1 MALPKEPRQKM
12 INLMYLVLT
21 ALLALNV
28 SAEILNAFK
37 TVERS
42 LGTTNTIINA
52 STETILKS
60 FEEVKKTDP
69 SKKEKADY
77 WQPKALAAQALAKDM
92 NDYINGLK
100 AEIMKGADFDPVKN
114 GDSTFKEDNQEVA
127 TRIMVEEGKGQQL
140 RARLEKYKKDMA
152 AIAPELSKDI
162 EKILTQINLDI
173 PPSKNKSHNT
183 WETAYFE
190 MVPTVAATTMLT
202 KFQNDIK
209 TTENRAI
216 ARFYQQV
223 GEVVVVFDN
232 YATIKGQN
240 ATYLMPGQE
249 LAVTAG
255 VGAFS
260 SKAAPTITIGGKTI
274 PVNDKGVAEFKQ
286 VVNSIGQGSI
296 PVHYEWTDQEGKRQS
311 FDDKIIYEVGQSNA
325 AIALPE
331 MNVMYIGWPNQV
343 IVSGGGV
350 GAEKIGIKVAGG
362 GASFD
367 GGNGKFTVRVSQ
379 QTDNCIVTA
388 YNKQDGKTLGAL
400 TFRVRQMPSPL
411 ASVGG
416 KRSGDGIS
424 AAALAAQPG
433 VAANIENFPLR
444 LTYTV
449 TRFKVVGTDE
459 NSGDLIS
466 IPGTGNLFTPQM
478 KAMIRNQ
485 KPGEIITVEDIY
497 CTGPDGATRKLP
509 SLLYNIL

>member
-77 WQPKALAAQALAKDM
+77 WQPKAIAAQALAKDM

-127 TRIMVEEGKGQQL
+127 TRIMVEEGKGKEL

-202 KFQNDIK
+202 KFQNDVK
-209 TTENRAI
+209 TTENRP
-216 ARFYQQV
+216 F
-223 GEVVVVFDN
+223 
-232 YATIKGQN
+232 
-240 ATYLMPGQE
+240 LP
-249 LAVTAG
+249 AG
-255 VGAFS
+255 
-260 SKAAPTITIGGKTI
+260 
-274 PVNDKGVAEFKQ
+274 
-286 VVNSIGQGSI
+286 
-296 PVHYEWTDQEGKRQS
+296 W
-311 FDDKIIYEVGQSNA
+311 
-325 AIALPE
+325 
-331 MNVMYIGWPNQV
+331 
-343 IVSGGGV
+343 
-350 GAEKIGIKVAGG
+350 
-362 GASFD
+362 
-367 GGNGKFTVRVSQ
+367 
-379 QTDNCIVTA
+379 
-388 YNKQDGKTLGAL
+388 
-400 TFRVRQMPSPL
+400 
-411 ASVGG
+411 
-416 KRSGDGIS
+416 
-424 AAALAAQPG
+424 
-433 VAANIENFPLR
+433 
-444 LTYTV
+444 
-449 TRFKVVGTDE
+449 
-459 NSGDLIS
+459 
-466 IPGTGNLFTPQM
+466 
-478 KAMIRNQ
+478 
-485 KPGEIITVEDIY
+485 
-497 CTGPDGATRKLP
+497 
-509 SLLYNIL
+509 